1 MSDVTRSKAPG
12 EETDIEP
19 AKDGTR
25 SDGAGA
31 ASSELGAAPS
41 AGQADPSARE
51 GTRSDPHVPAGD
63 ATGAGG
69 GYGSGSADRSSG
81 GTGEG
86 QTVTG
91 SDPQTEWLREAPG
104 GPKSD

>member
-1 MSDVTRSKAPG
+1 MSDETRRPQAPG
-12 EETDIEP
+12 DETDIEP
-19 AKDGTR
+19 AQEGTR
-25 SDGAGA
+25 SDGAGTGT
-31 ASSELGAAPS
+31 SEVGAAPK
-41 AGQADPSARE
+41 AGQADPGER

-69 GYGSGSADRSSG
+69 GYGTGSADRSSG

-86 QTVTG
+86 QTEAG

-104 GPKSD
+104 GPGKS